1 MYFSGTFQTRAKE
14 NGEKYIDAY
23 FAVFNQETEIWPGA
37 YEQIAPGAF
46 ANSLYNNDIRC
57 LFNHDSGLVL
67 GRTGNQTLTLAE
79 DEHGLKGSVRINPND
94 KQAMDIY
101 ARVER
106 GDIAGCSFGFSPVAE
121 DTEWRDDGTVHWRV
135 KEADTAEVSICTFP
149 AYPQTSVMARKQGFE
164 EARRQ
169 RMEQEKEALKKRLE
183 ALK

>member
-1 MYFSGTFQTRAKE
+1 MADKSIQGIIVKIGGDASDLGRIVQSAEKE
-14 NGEKYIDAY
+14 AAGLN
-23 FAVFNQETEIWPGA
+23 NCL
-37 YEQIAPGAF
+37 
-46 ANSLYNNDIRC
+46 LYTSNNDIRC

-121 DTEWRDDGTVHWRV
+121 DTEWRDDGTVHWMV